1 MDVDLKTAIENNH
14 QLQHPSQKPQQREKF
29 FRELNKGQSFKS
41 VVRKCYPKKY
51 LKNVVKTLLYKVKY
65 AGGAKPLSSNRCC
78 ECNWRFEI
86 NKWKTISC
94 DFTRKV
100 LILYNLK
107 FASFKYRTIAG
118 C

>member
-65 AGGAKPLSSNRCC
+65 AGGQSHYQVIVVVNV
-78 ECNWRFEI
+78 
-86 NKWKTISC
+86 TG
-94 DFTRKV
+94 D
-100 LILYNLK
+100 LK
-107 FASFKYRTIAG
+107 
-118 C
+118 